1 MKLKKYEH
9 ACLILDNDK
18 SKLVIDPGCFTKLP
32 EDLSG
37 VGCLVITEEHVDH
50 FDIDNVQKL
59 LEQNPDLKILT
70 TLAVNTQLSEA
81 GIYSFVIG
89 GEQTIEECGYALNF
103 YETAHAPVYKTSPC
117 RSLSVKVDDYLFY
130 PSDSYNV
137 IDDEVEI
144 LALPTSGPWHKVEEA
159 IDFANSINSQKM
171 LVTHNALYS
180 DEGQAVA
187 NNFIK
192 ANIADKSREYIYLRP
207 GESL

>member
-1 MKLKKYEH
+1 MKLTKYEH
-9 ACLILDNDK
+9 ACIILDNDK

-32 EDLSG
+32 ESLSG

-50 FDIDNVQKL
+50 FDVNNVQKIL
-59 LEQNPDLKILT
+59 KQNPDLKILT
-70 TLAVNTQLSEA
+70 TRAVNSQLSEA
-81 GIYSFVIG
+81 GIGSSVIS
-89 GEQTIEECGYALNF
+89 GEQTVEEGGYTLSF

-117 RSLSVKVDDYLFY
+117 RSLSVKVDNYLFY
-130 PSDSYNV
+130 PSDSYNI

-144 LALPTSGPWHKVEEA
+144 LALPTSGPWHKLEEA
-159 IDFANSINSQKM
+159 IDFANSINSQKL

-187 NNFIK
+187 NNLIK
-192 ANIADKSREYIYLRP
+192 ANIAGKSREYVYLKP

>member
-1 MKLKKYEH
+1 MKLTKYEH
-9 ACLILDNDK
+9 ACLILDNGT

-32 EDLSG
+32 ENLTG
-37 VGCLVITEEHVDH
+37 VSCLVITEEHVDH
-50 FDIDNVQKL
+50 FDIDNVQKVL
-59 LEQNPDLKILT
+59 DQNLELKILT
-70 TLAVNTQLSEA
+70 TQAVNVQLSEV
-81 GIYSFVIG
+81 GISSSVIE
-89 GEQTIEECGYALNF
+89 GEQTVEEGGYNLSF
-103 YETAHAPVYKTSPC
+103 YETPHAPVYKTSPC

-137 IDDEVEI
+137 IKDEVEI
-144 LALPTSGPWHKVEEA
+144 LALPTSGPWHKLEEA

-180 DEGQAVA
+180 DEGQMVA

-192 ANIADKSREYIYLRP
+192 ANIADKSQEYIYLKP